1 MSPCPRAR
9 PVIEDFGYA
18 RTRRT
23 LSSTAKLLSALN
35 LDGPLLV
42 GLGLLALYG
51 MAILYS
57 ASGQSIDTVLRT
69 LVRIALGTAAML
81 ALTHASPNLLR
92 RLSPWIY
99 VMGVLLLLVVELTG
113 VIGKGA
119 QRWLNLGIVRFQ
131 PSEIM
136 KLAVPMLAAWYLHDR
151 PLPPDWRAMLMLAV
165 IIFLPAGL
173 VAMQPDLGTAALI
186 AASGA
191 LLALM
196 AGLSLRIVIVLLL
209 LAVGGAF
216 AGWHFLHDYQRERV
230 LTFLNPQT
238 DPLGAGYHIIQSQ
251 IALGS
256 GGVFG
261 KGWMHGSQAQLQ
273 FLPERSTDF
282 IFAVVGEEFGL
293 VGLILLLALYL
304 FIVARA
310 LWLAMQTNDTYS
322 RLLGLCIAL
331 TFFVYVF
338 INAGMVSGL
347 LPVVGVPLP
356 LVSYGGT
363 SVVTLLAGFG
373 ILMGLYSH
381 RKLVGS

>member
-1 MSPCPRAR
+1 
-9 PVIEDFGYA
+9 VIDIGDTSIA

-23 LSSTAKLLSALN
+23 LFSSAKLLSVLN

-42 GLGLLALYG
+42 GLSLLAMYG
-51 MAILYS
+51 LAILYS
-57 ASGQSIDTVLRT
+57 ASGQSIDTVIRT
-69 LVRIALGTAAML
+69 IVRIALGVAAML
-81 ALTHASPNLLR
+81 ALTHASPNFLR
-92 RLSPWIY
+92 RISPWLY
-99 VMGVLLLLVVELTG
+99 VAGVLLLLVVEVTG

-119 QRWLNLGIVRFQ
+119 QRWLNLGFMRFQ

-136 KLAVPMLAAWYLHDR
+136 KLGVPMLAAWYLHDR
-151 PLPPDWRAMLMLAV
+151 PLPPDWRSLLAV
-165 IIFLPAGL
+165 AIIILLPVGL
-173 VAMQPDLGTAALI
+173 VAIEPDLGTAALI
-186 AASGA
+186 GASGV
-191 LLALM
+191 LMVLM
-196 AGLSLRIVIVLLL
+196 AGLSMRIVLALMLLG
-209 LAVGGAF
+209 VGAAF
-216 AGWHFLHDYQRERV
+216 AGWHVLHDYQRQRV
-230 LTFLNPQT
+230 LTFLNPQN
-238 DPLGAGYHIIQSQ
+238 DPLGTGYHIIQSQ

-293 VGLILLLALYL
+293 IGLLFLLALYL
-304 FIVARA
+304 FIVSRA
-310 LWLAMQTNDTYS
+310 VWLAMQTNDTYS
-322 RLLGLCIAL
+322 RLLALSIAL

-347 LPVVGVPLP
+347 VPVVGVPLP